1 MKSFQYVTPQSTSSA
16 IQLAR
21 DKGRFIAGGIDVLG
35 EMKEY
40 ISQPK
45 TLVNIKDLAE
55 TKDLGESNG
64 GWTIGANV
72 TISDLVNHTDFAK
85 KLPGLHQAARNIGS
99 LQIRNVATVGG
110 NLAQHSRCWYYRQRD
125 ITCLKRGGDLCYA
138 RDGENK
144 YHALFSG
151 CGCISPVV
159 SNLSIALSA
168 LRAIAVVQ
176 RDAKTARLS
185 IPEVYDAAW
194 SNPKAHH
201 SLSSTDLILKIEVP
215 NYFNRSA
222 YLQMSEKSDF
232 DWALVSCAAALK
244 IDGSEI
250 QDGEIFLGAVA
261 PIPFTSK
268 AANALLKGKQLN
280 EELATKVADTMLAGA
295 QPFADN
301 AYKVPVAHALIRR
314 TLLSLL

>member
-16 IQLAR
+16 IQLAQ

-35 EMKEY
+35 ELKEY

-45 TLVNIKDLAE
+45 ILVNIKQLPE
-55 TKDLGESNG
+55 TKDISSTSS

-72 TISDLVNHTDFAK
+72 TISDLVNNADFLNR
-85 KLPGLHQAARNIGS
+85 LPGLHQAARHIGS

-125 ITCLKRGGDLCYA
+125 ITCLKKGGDLCYA
-138 RDGENK
+138 QDGENK
-144 YHALFSG
+144 YHSLFSG
-151 CGCISPVV
+151 CACISPAV
-159 SNLSIALSA
+159 SNLSIVFSA

-176 RDAKTARLS
+176 RDNKTARLS

-194 SNPKAHH
+194 SNPQAHH

-215 NYFNRSA
+215 NYFNKSA
-222 YLQMSEKSDF
+222 YLQVSEKSEF
-232 DWALVSCAAALK
+232 DWALVSCSAALK
-244 IDGSEI
+244 MDGSEI

-261 PIPFTSK
+261 PIPFASK

-280 EELATKVADTMLAGA
+280 EELATKIADTIMAGA
-295 QPFADN
+295 QPLAHN
-301 AYKVPVAHALIRR
+301 AYKVPIAHTLIRR
-314 TLLSLL
+314 TLLSFL